1 MINKIRKNHPKGV
14 RHEIKIL
21 LSYGEYLSFSSKL
34 KAVVSPDRY
43 SMDNGDYFIRL
54 LTPQRLRQ
62 QITEKNTASAAITFQ
77 RMLLNLNVKTNTRTV
92 YIKSHFPLHMNNILC
107 LWRKNMIF
115 LPA

>member
-43 SMDNGDYFIRL
+43 SMDNGDYFIRSL
-54 LTPQRLRQ
+54 YLDD
-62 QITEKNTASAAITFQ
+62 IYNTAYTTKIAGTDNRKKYRI
-77 RMLLNLNVKTNTRTV
+77 RCYNVSKDV
-92 YIKSHFPLHMNNILC
+92 IKFEC
-107 LWRKNMIF
+107 KNKSYLSIF
-115 LPA
+115 R